1 MRFTGKDKMSELI
14 HTKDKG
20 TMIDYKNDLRFLK
33 CVKCGFKV
41 LKTEIY
47 NKYNEGILEL
57 PVK

>member
-1 MRFTGKDKMSELI
+1 MSELI

-20 TMIDYKNDLRFLK
+20 TMIDYKKDLRFLK
-33 CVKCGFKV
+33 CGKCGFKV

-47 NKYNEGILEL
+47 DNYNKGIVEL